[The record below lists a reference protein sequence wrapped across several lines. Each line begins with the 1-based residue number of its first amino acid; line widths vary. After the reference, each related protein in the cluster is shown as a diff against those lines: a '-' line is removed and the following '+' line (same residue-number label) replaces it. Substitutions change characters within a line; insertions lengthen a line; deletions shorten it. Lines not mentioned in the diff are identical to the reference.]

1 MTLFVTI
8 IYTQGIQMTTRKK
21 LCAIKG
27 ISEAKV
33 DKIKVSSKPSLYAHC
48 ITSLLTCY
56 TQEAAGKLIV
66 SENYFQTIQ
75 HCTCSDLQQACIL
88 VTLHCIGGI
97 VLVLCRIQ
105 DS

>member
-1 MTLFVTI
+1 MSVELDMQSFSRFWNESITLFVTI
-8 IYTQGIQMTTRKK
+8 IHTQGIQMTTRKK

-66 SENYFQTIQ
+66 SENYFKPFNI
-75 HCTCSDLQQACIL
+75 AL
-88 VTLHCIGGI
+88 VVIYSK
-97 VLVLCRIQ
+97 LV
-105 DS
+105 S